1 MPHTERLIPKTKNPP
16 AKVKDPGVIR
26 LVMEGRGV
34 YNAKS
39 DELLLLPEGAALFRD
54 VSEGLKQQF
63 FLRAGAQIVDCL
75 GSDAAI
81 RSIAERFIREYG
93 DAALSFQE
101 ERGRRLHLTGWSA
114 TLEDAREKVN
124 RLKEGLLPVM
134 ADRGIPPCF
143 MESLSPCG
151 SLYTIGGV
159 QTESAVFDGEEGFAC
174 PQCGF
179 GAFADSP
186 APFKGVQPGEG
197 EELQPLKDIETPGAN
212 TIADLCRQLDIT
224 PDRTLKAML
233 YISEGEPKRII
244 AVFIRGD
251 RAISLVKVGHYLRTE
266 CGITSFR
273 RATEQELKEHLGE
286 VAGYCGPVGMP
297 PSVLLLCDESV
308 QGAKNTVV
316 GANRPGYHRTGCCFE
331 RDFTAPLADLAQW
344 EEGAPCLNC
353 QTPVKSVIW
362 RKIAH
367 FEVPESA
374 ADPAERLAFRDR
386 DGSKEFP
393 FRWSGYIDI
402 TNILLSSS

>member
-63 FLRAGAQIVDCL
+63 FLRAGAQAVDCL

-93 DAALSFQE
+93 GAALSFQE

-114 TLEDAREKVN
+114 TQEDAREKVN

-159 QTESAVFDGEEGFAC
+159 QTESAVFDGVEGFAC

-233 YISEGEPKRII
+233 YISEHLDTTTGPQDVATYVHMNPCYFSYYFKKQLGVPCSKYIAIKRL
-244 AVFIRGD
+244 
-251 RAISLVKVGHYLRTE
+251 S
-266 CGITSFR
+266 
-273 RATEQELKEHLGE
+273 
-286 VAGYCGPVGMP
+286 
-297 PSVLLLCDESV
+297 
-308 QGAKNTVV
+308 
-316 GANRPGYHRTGCCFE
+316 
-331 RDFTAPLADLAQW
+331 
-344 EEGAPCLNC
+344 
-353 QTPVKSVIW
+353 
-362 RKIAH
+362 
-367 FEVPESA
+367 SA
-374 ADPAERLAFRDR
+374 AELLKSTDLSISDIVFKCGFRSVSNFYQLFSSLYTISP
-386 DGSKEFP
+386 GK
-393 FRWSGYIDI
+393 FRK
-402 TNILLSSS
+402 LHQ